1 MLIIYLYSHITANIL
16 HKLQDNNSTVPFS
29 VLFGQRHLTIMST
42 SRNYIHSVFLFVQRH
57 PVEDAYRII
66 LTSTPSCWWDLGS
79 RSKHVSRNSFH
90 YCHTFSLIAELYLL
104 TLSIFTLLVHS
115 PTCTDVSVSHLTL
128 PMCKAVYRR
137 AQPFCQ
143 SSSLTDVQS
152 RSRTCTGVNNQ
163 Q

>member
-104 TLSIFTLLVHS
+104 TLSIFTLLVHFTYVHRRFS
-115 PTCTDVSVSHLTL
+115 QSSHITDVQSRLPTCTDVPSVI
-128 PMCKAVYRR
+128 
-137 AQPFCQ
+137 
-143 SSSLTDVQS
+143 
-152 RSRTCTGVNNQ
+152 
-163 Q
+163 